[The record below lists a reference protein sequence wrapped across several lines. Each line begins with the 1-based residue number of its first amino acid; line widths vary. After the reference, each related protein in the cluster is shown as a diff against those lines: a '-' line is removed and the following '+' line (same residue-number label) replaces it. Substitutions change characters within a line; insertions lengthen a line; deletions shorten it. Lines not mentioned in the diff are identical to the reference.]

1 MVNISKLA
9 QIATKSLMNAQ
20 TLAKTEKLGFALASA
35 TIFGAGTIVGNLM
48 SGDTVEKEQPKQQVV
63 QKKQPAKKS
72 EQPKEEGF
80 KYAQPEVGKDGY
92 VKADTSYFA
101 GTKTIGAIRYTTQP
115 DSTGVV
121 NFHTTFYDMN
131 GKFNG
136 FDIGEWR
143 NGKDGYT
150 ESRQF
155 NKKGEKIAYDYENDN
170 YSTSS
175 YTNVD
180 MSLDDRF
187 EYNPCTSSS
196 YDKKKHIGTVEH
208 YRGDKDIS
216 YYDKNDDKMLK
227 QKHLKFDNLE
237 YTVIPKYDKDGDV
250 IKNDTI
256 WNKQ

>member
-1 MVNISKLA
+1 MVNVSKLA
-9 QIATKSLMNAQ
+9 QIVTKSLMNAQ
-20 TLAKTEKLGFALASA
+20 TLAKKEKLGFALASA
-35 TIFGAGTIVGNLM
+35 TIFEAGTIFGNFI

-72 EQPKEEGF
+72 EQPNEEDF

-92 VKADTSYFA
+92 VKADTSYVT
-101 GTKTIGAIRYTTQP
+101 GTKTIGNIVYTTQP

-121 NFHTTFYDMN
+121 HYHTTFYDKN

-136 FDIGEWR
+136 FKIGEYR
-143 NGKDGYT
+143 NGKDVHR
-150 ESRQF
+150 ESREF
-155 NKKGEKIAYDYENDN
+155 NKKGEKIAYNYEDDN
-170 YSTSS
+170 YEENS
-175 YTNVD
+175 YTNVE
-180 MSLDDRF
+180 MSIDDRF
-187 EYNPCTSSS
+187 KYNPMVNYS
-196 YDKKKHIGTVEH
+196 YNKKKHIGTVE
-208 YRGDKDIS
+208 YYGGDKDVS

-227 QKHLKFDNLE
+227 EKHFKYSDLK